1 MLNFFNEIDF
11 VDIVKEDYL
20 LEEINE
26 KIKRYDFKLEDFFEE
41 VREKLISKVMIFL
54 IQKRNFFEYVNE
66 IFSSTFKIITK
77 HKDENFNESVKEIG
91 NYRGSFITFKRVLDN
106 W

>member
-1 MLNFFNEIDF
+1 MKYLIYQVSLTRTLQFNFAKFFNEIDF

-41 VREKLISKVMIFL
+41 VEGKTNLKSNDIFNSKKGIFL
-54 IQKRNFFEYVNE
+54 NM
-66 IFSSTFKIITK
+66 
-77 HKDENFNESVKEIG
+77 
-91 NYRGSFITFKRVLDN
+91 
-106 W
+106 